1 MNKFGSYVRDCREA
15 LNNKRKGYS
24 VRKVAEKIGV
34 EPAFLSKVERDL
46 VPPPSEKKI
55 IALAKVI
62 EVDADVLLAMA
73 GKVSSDLL
81 KIIQKRPL
89 IFADLIR
96 KSPHEVVLA
105 ANKYEGDK
113 AEVGFLEAYELGFG
127 EPIGLSAEH
136 GHGIGELYD
145 RVKAAMGSEADLFEE
160 EEDDEAFDPDTP
172 FEVDPDVP
180 LRVAILG
187 RPNAGKSTLIN
198 HMLGEERMLTG
209 PEAGITRDA
218 IGIDWQW
225 QEGDQ
230 KRPIKL
236 WDTAGIRRKSRVSEK
251 LEKLSVADA
260 LRAVK
265 FAEIVVLLIDADT
278 PFDKQDVQLA
288 DLVEREGRAMVIAIN
303 KWDLKLD
310 RNKVREIIRDK
321 LEFAL
326 PRLRGIPVITMSAKT
341 GKGVERLM
349 PAVIRQHEIWNGRV
363 PTARLNK
370 WLADAT
376 ARHAPPADK
385 GRPVRLRY
393 VTQAKA
399 RPPTFAAFSSR
410 GHAVPES
417 YIRYFQGKGRKGFNI
432 WLRRY
437 VQYKDLML
445 PILEQYDLPEEL
457 IVVSMIE
464 SGFDPKA
471 ISRAKAVGLWQFM
484 YSTGKQY
491 GLNRNWYIDERQDP
505 IKSTHA
511 AAKYFKDL
519 YNEFEDWYLVLAAY
533 NTGPGRVN
541 RALKLHDTSD
551 YWQLYSLPKDTK
563 NYIPYYLSSAI
574 ILQNPEKYGFKIPKS
589 NPLRFDE
596 VEIEKSSDLNVLA
609 KAADTK
615 VSTIKKLNPELR
627 QPATPNN
634 GPYSLNI
641 PFGKKESFY
650 KKFNSIPDDE
660 KFAVQKVEHRVQKG
674 ENLTSIAAKYRVLKA
689 DLQTINNITNA
700 NNIRIGQILKIPVK
714 GGIYA
719 NYPEKIIYKVKV
731 GDQLGFIAEKYN
743 TRASEIR
750 KWNGMEANDSTIYPG
765 QKLTLFVKGQPVKDT
780 PKKNVYIVKSG
791 DNLSMIAEKNNTTVS
806 KIKSW
811 NSMKSS
817 TIYPGQKLTIYF
829 E

>member
-1 MNKFGSYVRDCREA
+1 MIKNRIIFAIIMSSIIFGQNLSEKSRKPFMNTDDISFLGTSNRITSILDEA
-15 LNNKRKGYS
+15 KQFLSDAIIADVNSDTVEVVYNIK
-24 VRKVAEKIGV
+24 KVFDLLSDVEQIGV
-34 EPAFLSKVERDL
+34 REELDKIEFEKFQDDFIKIYTLRLNTIDSSMQFLS
-46 VPPPSEKKI
+46 
-55 IALAKVI
+55 
-62 EVDADVLLAMA
+62 
-73 GKVSSDLL
+73 
-81 KIIQKRPL
+81 
-89 IFADLIR
+89 ADLIR
-96 KSPHEVVLA
+96 RDIAKITSE
-105 ANKYEGDK
+105 NESI
-113 AEVGFLEAYELGFG
+113 EM
-127 EPIGLSAEH
+127 GLTKFT
-136 GHGIGELYD
+136 II
-145 RVKAAMGSEADLFEE
+145 
-160 EEDDEAFDPDTP
+160 DD
-172 FEVDPDVP
+172 
-180 LRVAILG
+180 
-187 RPNAGKSTLIN
+187 
-198 HMLGEERMLTG
+198 
-209 PEAGITRDA
+209 
-218 IGIDWQW
+218 
-225 QEGDQ
+225 
-230 KRPIKL
+230 
-236 WDTAGIRRKSRVSEK
+236 
-251 LEKLSVADA
+251 
-260 LRAVK
+260 
-265 FAEIVVLLIDADT
+265 
-278 PFDKQDVQLA
+278 
-288 DLVEREGRAMVIAIN
+288 REGH
-303 KWDLKLD
+303 
-310 RNKVREIIRDK
+310 
-321 LEFAL
+321 
-326 PRLRGIPVITMSAKT
+326 IP
-341 GKGVERLM
+341 L
-349 PAVIRQHEIWNGRV
+349 
-363 PTARLNK
+363 
-370 WLADAT
+370 
-376 ARHAPPADK
+376 
-385 GRPVRLRY
+385 
-393 VTQAKA
+393 VTNSQ
-399 RPPTFAAFSSR
+399 
-410 GHAVPES
+410 VES

-445 PILEQYDLPEEL
+445 PILEQYNLPEEL

-471 ISRAKAVGLWQFM
+471 VSKAKAVGLWQFM
-484 YSTGKQY
+484 YLTGKQY

-641 PFGKKESFY
+641 PFGRKESFY
-650 KKFNSIPDDE
+650 KKFNAIPDDE

-750 KWNGMEANDSTIYPG
+750 KWNGMKANDSTIYPG

>member
-1 MNKFGSYVRDCREA
+1 MIKNRIIITLILSSIIFGQTVSEKPKKPFMNTNDISFLGTSNRITSILDEA
-15 LNNKRKGYS
+15 KQFLSDAIIADVNSDTVEVVYNIK
-24 VRKVAEKIGV
+24 KVFDLLSDVEQIGV
-34 EPAFLSKVERDL
+34 REELDKIEFEKFQDDFIKIYTLRLNTIDSSMQFLS
-46 VPPPSEKKI
+46 
-55 IALAKVI
+55 
-62 EVDADVLLAMA
+62 
-73 GKVSSDLL
+73 
-81 KIIQKRPL
+81 
-89 IFADLIR
+89 ADLIR
-96 KSPHEVVLA
+96 RDIAKITTENESIEM
-105 ANKYEGDK
+105 
-113 AEVGFLEAYELGFG
+113 
-127 EPIGLSAEH
+127 GLTKFT
-136 GHGIGELYD
+136 II
-145 RVKAAMGSEADLFEE
+145 
-160 EEDDEAFDPDTP
+160 DD
-172 FEVDPDVP
+172 
-180 LRVAILG
+180 
-187 RPNAGKSTLIN
+187 
-198 HMLGEERMLTG
+198 
-209 PEAGITRDA
+209 
-218 IGIDWQW
+218 
-225 QEGDQ
+225 
-230 KRPIKL
+230 
-236 WDTAGIRRKSRVSEK
+236 
-251 LEKLSVADA
+251 
-260 LRAVK
+260 
-265 FAEIVVLLIDADT
+265 
-278 PFDKQDVQLA
+278 
-288 DLVEREGRAMVIAIN
+288 REGH
-303 KWDLKLD
+303 
-310 RNKVREIIRDK
+310 
-321 LEFAL
+321 
-326 PRLRGIPVITMSAKT
+326 IP
-341 GKGVERLM
+341 L
-349 PAVIRQHEIWNGRV
+349 
-363 PTARLNK
+363 
-370 WLADAT
+370 
-376 ARHAPPADK
+376 
-385 GRPVRLRY
+385 
-393 VTQAKA
+393 VTNSQ
-399 RPPTFAAFSSR
+399 
-410 GHAVPES
+410 VES

-445 PILEQYDLPEEL
+445 PILKQYNLPEEL

-471 ISRAKAVGLWQFM
+471 VSKAKAVGLWQFM
-484 YSTGKQY
+484 YLTGKQY

>member
-1 MNKFGSYVRDCREA
+1 MI
-15 LNNKRKGYS
+15 NNKIIFAIIMSSIIFGQNLSEKSRKPFMNTDDISFLGTSNRITSILDEAKQFLSDAIIADVNSDTVEVVYNIK
-24 VRKVAEKIGV
+24 KVFDLLSDVEQIGV
-34 EPAFLSKVERDL
+34 REELDKIEFEKFQDDFIKIYTLRLNTIDSSMQFLS
-46 VPPPSEKKI
+46 
-55 IALAKVI
+55 
-62 EVDADVLLAMA
+62 
-73 GKVSSDLL
+73 
-81 KIIQKRPL
+81 
-89 IFADLIR
+89 ADLIR
-96 KSPHEVVLA
+96 RDIAKITSE
-105 ANKYEGDK
+105 NESI
-113 AEVGFLEAYELGFG
+113 EM
-127 EPIGLSAEH
+127 GLTKFT
-136 GHGIGELYD
+136 II
-145 RVKAAMGSEADLFEE
+145 
-160 EEDDEAFDPDTP
+160 DD
-172 FEVDPDVP
+172 
-180 LRVAILG
+180 
-187 RPNAGKSTLIN
+187 
-198 HMLGEERMLTG
+198 
-209 PEAGITRDA
+209 
-218 IGIDWQW
+218 
-225 QEGDQ
+225 
-230 KRPIKL
+230 
-236 WDTAGIRRKSRVSEK
+236 
-251 LEKLSVADA
+251 
-260 LRAVK
+260 
-265 FAEIVVLLIDADT
+265 
-278 PFDKQDVQLA
+278 
-288 DLVEREGRAMVIAIN
+288 REGH
-303 KWDLKLD
+303 
-310 RNKVREIIRDK
+310 
-321 LEFAL
+321 
-326 PRLRGIPVITMSAKT
+326 IP
-341 GKGVERLM
+341 L
-349 PAVIRQHEIWNGRV
+349 
-363 PTARLNK
+363 
-370 WLADAT
+370 
-376 ARHAPPADK
+376 
-385 GRPVRLRY
+385 
-393 VTQAKA
+393 VTNSQ
-399 RPPTFAAFSSR
+399 
-410 GHAVPES
+410 VES

-445 PILEQYDLPEEL
+445 PILEQYNLPEEL

-471 ISRAKAVGLWQFM
+471 VSKAKAVGLWQFM
-484 YSTGKQY
+484 YLTGKQY

-650 KKFNSIPDDE
+650 KKFNAIPDDE

-750 KWNGMEANDSTIYPG
+750 KWNGMKANDSTIYPG